1 VRFENDSRDDAQM
14 SDLSA
19 IFRRAVA
26 HHQAGE
32 LGAAAKAYGA
42 LIDGGVRL
50 PLVYM
55 SLGAIEL
62 TLERYAAA
70 AANLRDAVRLDPA
83 NSEAHAN
90 LGHAL
95 AKQGDWRAAAAAYG
109 QAANLAPNFGD
120 AWVEQGVCLEALPDH
135 AAAETCFERACAAM
149 PNSAR
154 AHALLARARHRRRAL
169 DPAIESYRAA
179 LAATPDAADLWNNLG
194 AALHE
199 KADLDA
205 AEAAFRRA
213 IALDPRLALAHA
225 NLGALLLDRDERGQ
239 AKAAYAAAL
248 ALAPGN
254 VGARMGV
261 CFAELPIL
269 YEASAEIDAARAA
282 YARALDGMVA
292 TLDLDAP
299 GTAEAVAAAVGLQQ
313 PFFLPYQ
320 ARNDAELQRR
330 YGAFVSAAMARTYPD
345 WSRPLGIPPRA
356 SDGRLRI
363 GFVTGYFRQHS
374 IWKLFRGW
382 IENLDRA
389 RFAVTGYMTATADD
403 AQTRQARAACDAFV
417 EGVPGFEAL
426 AARIFADRPHALIY
440 PEIGMDPIAHK
451 LAALRLAPVQ
461 CTSWGHPETSGLPTI
476 DWFLTSDLMEPPG
489 EAARYSE
496 RVLRLPGLSIDYAPP
511 AVEPT
516 AVDAAKHGLREGA
529 MRFLCCQ
536 SIFKYLPQDDDVLA
550 RIAAAVPDSQFVF
563 LGHPTA
569 PQLTQR
575 FRARL
580 AKAFAARGASPER
593 QIAMLPPLDLAHYAG
608 LNRACDLFLD
618 SLRWSG
624 GNTALE
630 AIAQGLPVLTWPGD
644 LMRGRHSAAILA
656 MAGLDEGV
664 ATSPDDYVEKAVAF
678 AKDRA
683 ALAAYAARTVER
695 RALLWRDART
705 TASLGDFLARVCGP

>member
-1 VRFENDSRDDAQM
+1 M
-14 SDLSA
+14 SDLTA
-19 IFRRAVA
+19 IFRRAMA

-32 LGAAAKAYGA
+32 WAPAAQAYGE
-42 LIDGGVRL
+42 LIAGGIDV

-55 SLGAIEL
+55 SLGAVEL
-62 TLERYAAA
+62 ALERYEAA
-70 AANLRDAVRLDPA
+70 AANLRKAVRLDPA
-83 NSEAHAN
+83 NAEACAN

-95 AKQGDWRAAAAAYG
+95 AKQADWRGAAEAYG
-109 QAANLAPNFGD
+109 QAATLAPLFGD
-120 AWVEQGVCLEALPDH
+120 ALVEQGVCFEALQDY
-135 AAAETCFERACAAM
+135 AAAEACFARACAVL

-213 IALDPRLALAHA
+213 LALDPALALAHA
-225 NLGALLLDRDERGQ
+225 NLGGLLLDRDARAQ
-239 AKAAYAAAL
+239 AKAAYATAL

-269 YEASAEIDAARAA
+269 YETPAEIDAARSA
-282 YARALDGMVA
+282 YARALDEMIA
-292 TLDLDAP
+292 ALDLDAP
-299 GTAEAVAAAVGLQQ
+299 GIAADVAAAVGLQQ

-320 ARNDAELQRR
+320 ARNDVDLQRR
-330 YGAFVSAAMARTYPD
+330 YGTFVTAAMARTYPA
-345 WSRPLGIPPRA
+345 WSQKLANPPREP
-356 SDGRLRI
+356 DGRLRI

-382 IENLDRA
+382 IENLDRT
-389 RFAVTGYMTATADD
+389 RFVVTGYMTSASDD
-403 AQTRQARAACDAFV
+403 AQTREARAVCDVFV
-417 EGVPGFEAL
+417 EGMPGFDAL
-426 AARIFADRPHALIY
+426 AARIFADRQHALIY
-440 PEIGMDPIAHK
+440 PEIGMDPISHK

-489 EAARYSE
+489 EAARYTE
-496 RVLRLPGLSIDYAPP
+496 RVLRLPGLSIDYVPP
-511 AVEPT
+511 AVEP
-516 AVDAAKHGLREGA
+516 AHIDASKYGLREGA

-536 SIFKYLPQDDDVLA
+536 SIFKYLPQDDELLA
-550 RIAAAVPDSQFVF
+550 RVAAVVPDSQFVF

-575 FRARL
+575 FQARL
-580 AKAFAARGASPER
+580 TKAFSASGASPER
-593 QIAMLPPLDLAHYAG
+593 QIAVLPSLDLAHYAG
-608 LNRACDLFLD
+608 LNRVCDLFLD

-644 LMRGRHSAAILA
+644 LMRGRHSAAILT
-656 MAGLDEGV
+656 MAGLDEGI
-664 ATSPDDYVEKAVAF
+664 AASPDAYVAKAIAF
-678 AKDRA
+678 ANDRV

-695 RALLWRDART
+695 RALLWRDTRA
-705 TASLGDFLARVCGP
+705 TASLGEFLVREGAP

>member
-1 VRFENDSRDDAQM
+1 M
-14 SDLSA
+14 SDLKA
-19 IFRRAVA
+19 IFQRAMA

-32 LGAAAKAYGA
+32 LVPAAQAYGE
-42 LIDGGVRL
+42 LIAGGIEV

-55 SLGAIEL
+55 SLGAVEL
-62 TLERYAAA
+62 ALERYEAAA
-70 AANLRDAVRLDPA
+70 VHLQKAVQLDPA
-83 NSEAHAN
+83 NAEAYAN

-95 AKQGDWRAAAAAYG
+95 AKQTDWHGAAAAYG
-109 QAANLAPNFGD
+109 KAANLTPSFSD
-120 AWVEQGVCLEALPDH
+120 ALVEQGVCLEALRDY
-135 AAAETCFERACAAM
+135 AAAEDCFVRACAAA

-169 DPAIESYRAA
+169 DPAIASYRAA

-213 IALDPRLALAHA
+213 VALDPQLALAHA
-225 NLGALLLDRDERGQ
+225 NLGALLLDRDARAE

-269 YEASAEIDAARAA
+269 YDAHEAIEAARTQ
-282 YARALDGMVA
+282 YARALDDMVA
-292 TLDLDAP
+292 ALDLDAP
-299 GTAEAVAAAVGLQQ
+299 GIAANVAAAVGLQQ

-320 ARNDAELQRR
+320 ARNDADLQRR
-330 YGAFVSAAMARTYPD
+330 YGAFVAGAMARTYPH
-345 WSRPLGIPPRA
+345 WSQPLAPPPRA
-356 SDGRLRI
+356 PDGRLRI

-382 IENLDRA
+382 IESLDRK
-389 RFAVTGYMTATADD
+389 RFAVTGYMTAMADD
-403 AQTRQARAACDAFV
+403 AQTREARAACDAFV
-417 EGVPGFEAL
+417 EGLPGFEAL

-440 PEIGMDPIAHK
+440 PEIGMDPISHK

-461 CTSWGHPETSGLPTI
+461 CTSWGHPETSGLPTV

-489 EAARYSE
+489 EATRYTE

-511 AVEPT
+511 AVTP
-516 AVDAAKHGLREGA
+516 ALIDAAQYGLRADA

-550 RIAAAVPDSQFVF
+550 RIAASVPDSQFVF

-575 FRARL
+575 FKARL

-593 QIAMLPPLDLAHYAG
+593 QLAMLPPLDLAHYAG
-608 LNRACDLFLD
+608 LNRVCDLFLD

-630 AIAQGLPVLTWPGD
+630 AIAQGLPVLTWPGE
-644 LMRGRHSAAILA
+644 LMRGRHSAAILT
-656 MAGLDEGV
+656 MAGLEDGI
-664 ATSPDDYVEKAVAF
+664 AASPDAYVAKAVAF
-678 AKDRA
+678 ANDRA

-695 RALLWRDART
+695 RPLLWRDART
-705 TASLGDFLARVCGP
+705 TAALGDFLARVGAP